1 MGQVYL
7 AQQLNLNRLVVIKRV
22 VSERATDQGMR
33 ALIEEAR
40 VAARLHHPNVV
51 SIIDVS
57 SDGGSPF
64 IAMEYLSG
72 VTLRDMIER
81 ATPDALPLEVALV
94 ITLDLLRGLSY
105 AHGVRT
111 GKHQGVVHRDVKP
124 RNVMV
129 TFAGMSKLI
138 DFGISRWLDDESSN
152 AVIMGTRHYMAP
164 EQHKPGTRVDGRADQ
179 HAVAIT
185 LYEMVTGAL
194 PLVDDATLG
203 DSPNALSAFE
213 PRVPIEP
220 ELGAIITRALSVDPD
235 ERYPDCNAMAEAL
248 EGLARSR
255 GLVLSATE
263 VLRWVIERFAAEH
276 AAVEQESA
284 NLAEESDAAYE
295 TRVGGPATAPTNL
308 SPVSDKFVGRA
319 VELTK
324 LVERYTA
331 GARLITLL
339 GPPGIGKTRLA
350 REHAWRVRE
359 SHLGGVWFI
368 DLTEARS
375 IDGVVGGIAAALGV
389 GGLAATIDGMIKQL
403 GSAITHRGRA
413 LFVLDNFEQVVDHAA
428 TIGRL
433 GELAP
438 DARWLVTSRERLN
451 LPGEIVVELG
461 PLAIG
466 VDPNGGLE
474 LLIDRA
480 TAARPGLTIGRA
492 EIDEL
497 AAVVDRL
504 EGNPL
509 AIELAAGRL
518 KMLSPRQLRERL
530 SQGFDV
536 LTGRRRGVPE
546 RQTAFDKAI
555 EWSWQMLE
563 PVEQAAL
570 SQAAIFRG
578 GFSIDAAEAVID
590 LAGYRDT
597 DVLDALE
604 SLCDKSLLRRVT
616 SPELPDEPR
625 FGMFESIRSFAL
637 ARLEAFGTGDAAHW
651 RHAEYFLTYAESWA
665 AEDSYPL
672 VRERA
677 KHLACERENIWALV
691 EPALDPEGRNK
702 DTAVLALRALV
713 TLVPIYEG
721 WAMRSA
727 FSRACDAL
735 LDSPYLDT
743 APPAALSIAWRE
755 RARVAQRAQ
764 TDVMWRCTE
773 KALSIARTH
782 GCAEELAWAIFR
794 ALPIIADSRDLG
806 GRNALIAEALE
817 RFSNPEDRDWRAVA
831 TAVAVSFQKVQ
842 DTDSKLLAAV
852 IADLDKTS
860 KLSQRPSVLAQIH
873 WALGVHHIVTRD
885 LLGSQQ
891 HFIRVVALYEETGDD
906 QSSLALAR
914 GNVAAI
920 NLLLDRD
927 LEAALRMAEL
937 SRRSLLEMGLSVAV
951 PFNDFNLALIRE
963 GLGDMPGAEL
973 EARRCLDR
981 QTAAGNAS
989 NWQLRGDTGRVAAA
1003 AQLAIVLAQLDRVAD
1018 AESIIED
1025 AATWTATWGSS
1036 PPSSESVMEAALA
1049 ILDAARAH
1057 CAISRGADSLRSA
1070 DAWLSSARARTEAA
1084 WSDEVQVILRRARR
1098 RYEDSERR
1106 VTAS

>member
-22 VSERATDQGMR
+22 IAEKANDHGIR
-33 ALIEEAR
+33 ALLEEAR

-51 SIIDVS
+51 SVLDVS
-57 SDGGSPF
+57 NDGGAPF

-81 ATPDALPLEVALV
+81 AAPDALPLEVALV
-94 ITLDLLRGLSY
+94 ITLDLLRGLAY

-129 TFAGMSKLI
+129 TFAGVSKLI
-138 DFGISRWLDDESSN
+138 DFGISRWLDDETSDG
-152 AVIMGTRHYMAP
+152 AIMGTRHYMAP
-164 EQHKPGTRVDGRADQ
+164 EQHKAGSRVDGRADQ
-179 HAVAIT
+179 HAVGIT
-185 LYEMVTGAL
+185 LYEMMTGAL
-194 PLVDDATLG
+194 PMVDDATLG
-203 DSPNALSAFE
+203 DTPNALSAFE
-213 PRVPIEP
+213 PRVPVEA

-235 ERYPDCNAMAEAL
+235 ERYPDCNAMAADL
-248 EGLARSR
+248 EELARSR

-263 VLRWVIERFAAEH
+263 VLRWVSERFAEEY

-284 NLAEESDAAYE
+284 ALAEESDVAYE

-308 SPVSDKFVGRA
+308 APPADKFVGRA
-319 VELTK
+319 VELTRMA
-324 LVERYTA
+324 ERFSA

-339 GPPGIGKTRLA
+339 GPPGIGKTRLG

-359 SHLGGVWFI
+359 THLGGVWFI

-375 IDGVVGGIAAALGV
+375 IDGVVSGIAASLGV
-389 GGLAATIDGMIKQL
+389 HGLAATIDAMIKQL
-403 GSAITHRGRA
+403 GAAIMHRGRA
-413 LFVLDNFEQVVDHAA
+413 LFVLDNFEQVVDHAG

-438 DARWLVTSRERLN
+438 EARWLVTSRERLN
-451 LPGEIVVELG
+451 LPGEVVVELS
-461 PLAIG
+461 PLATG
-466 VDPNGGLE
+466 VDPSGGLE
-474 LLIDRA
+474 LMIDRA

-492 EIDEL
+492 EIEEL

-570 SQAAIFRG
+570 AQAAIFRS

-590 LAGYRDT
+590 LTGYRDT
-597 DVLDALE
+597 AVLDALE

-616 SPELPDEPR
+616 SPDLPEEPR

-637 ARLEAFGTGDAAHW
+637 ARLEALGTGDAAHW

-672 VRERA
+672 VRDRA
-677 KHLACERENIWALV
+677 KHLAAERENIWALI

-727 FSRACDAL
+727 FARACDAL

-743 APPAALSIAWRE
+743 APPSAMSTAWRE
-755 RARVAQRAQ
+755 RGRVVPRSPSDA
-764 TDVMWRCTE
+764 MWRCTE
-773 KALSIARTH
+773 KALEIARAH
-782 GCAEELAWAIFR
+782 GCREEFAWAAFR
-794 ALPIIADSRDLG
+794 ALPMIADHHDIDA
-806 GRNALIAEALE
+806 RNALIAESLE
-817 RFSNPEDRDWRAVA
+817 RFARPEDRDWRAIA
-831 TAVAVSFQKVQ
+831 TALAVSFQKIQ
-842 DTDSKLLAAV
+842 NTDPKQLAT
-852 IADLDKTS
+852 ILADLAETAKV
-860 KLSQRPSVLAQIH
+860 SQRPSVLAQIQ
-873 WALGVHHIVTRD
+873 WALGVHYLMTRD
-885 LLGSQQ
+885 LLSTQQ
-891 HFIRVVALYEETGDD
+891 CFIRVVALYEETGDD

-920 NLLLDRD
+920 SLLLDRD

-937 SRRSLLEMGLSVAV
+937 SRRTLLEMGLSVAV

-963 GLGDMPGAEL
+963 GLGDMLGAEV

-989 NWQLRGDTGRVAAA
+989 NWLLRGDTGRVAAA
-1003 AQLAIVLAQLDRVAD
+1003 AQLAIVLSQLDRVED
-1018 AESIIED
+1018 AEAIVDE
-1025 AATWTATWGSS
+1025 AAAWTTTWSTT
-1036 PPSSESVMEAALA
+1036 PPSSEAMMEAALA
-1049 ILDAARAH
+1049 ILDTARAH
-1057 CAISRGADSLRSA
+1057 CAMGRGGSA
-1070 DAWLSSARARTEAA
+1070 LKNAEAWLAAARTRSEAA
-1084 WSDEVQVILRRARR
+1084 WSDEVQVIFRRARR
-1098 RYEDSERR
+1098 RYEDSARR
-1106 VTAS
+1106 VTS